1 MINEPAQLLD
11 LIENQ
16 ELSGLLGD
24 FLFEEVQDLDFMAVL
39 EQVKLRKIEKDLRD
53 FDRRIMAEP
62 ENKNLQKEKNELN
75 AIYRQMTSKIVP
87 KDLT

>member
-1 MINEPAQLLD
+1 
-11 LIENQ
+11 
-16 ELSGLLGD
+16 
-24 FLFEEVQDLDFMAVL
+24 MAVL